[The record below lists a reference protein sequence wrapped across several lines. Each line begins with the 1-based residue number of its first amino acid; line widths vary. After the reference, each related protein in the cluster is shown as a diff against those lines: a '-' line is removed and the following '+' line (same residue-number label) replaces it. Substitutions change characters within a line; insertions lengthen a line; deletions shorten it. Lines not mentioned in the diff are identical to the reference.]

1 MNAAVSEK
9 QEESTVTTVSTV
21 SVGEAGVTVS
31 TVKVTSRWAK
41 TFHHKTLARSIGAI
55 ASLAGALSVLVGA
68 LAARMAPHGWSHV
81 KMALHLT
88 KKPLLLQL
96 APFIAG
102 FAVTAATVAGLL
114 SFYSWYREGAE
125 QRRVSTGTEGS
136 EERPSGAAAGSE
148 RGGPRSFAPD

>member
-1 MNAAVSEK
+1 MNTAVQQ

-21 SVGEAGVTVS
+21 SVGATGVTVR
-31 TVKVTSRWAK
+31 TVKVTSRWGRS
-41 TFHHKTLARSIGAI
+41 FHHKTLARSIGAI

-68 LAARMAPHGWSHV
+68 LAARMSPHGWSHV

-88 KKPLLLQL
+88 RKPLLLQL

-114 SFYSWYREGAE
+114 SFYSWYREGKE
-125 QRRVSTGTEGS
+125 QKALAAREG
-136 EERPSGAAAGSE
+136 AGLPE
-148 RGGPRSFAPD
+148 G